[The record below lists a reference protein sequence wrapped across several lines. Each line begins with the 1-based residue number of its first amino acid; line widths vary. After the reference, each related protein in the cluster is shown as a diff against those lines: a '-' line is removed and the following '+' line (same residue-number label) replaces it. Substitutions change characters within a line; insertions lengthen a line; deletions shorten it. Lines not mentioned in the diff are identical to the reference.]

1 MQSRKHTYHLHFLSG
16 NSVKSLFF
24 GQTTVMILATMA
36 LMLIEGFGIFF
47 NGAYFLGPL
56 TLGVVGS
63 WLIFA
68 AVALL
73 GPDAFLKQSKWA
85 GLAAALLAAFWL
97 WTGISITWSISA
109 ELTWN
114 EFNRTGG
121 YLAVFLIGLAV
132 ARHPRVRN
140 FAAGL
145 FLAVAAA
152 AIFYSLGPKLFP
164 ASVDNLDDLA
174 RISIPI
180 GYANAQGLLAAL
192 AFMPAVFFAA
202 RKGTHLVFRLLA
214 AAGAPV
220 ILVALFFTISR
231 GATLAIAIGLVAY
244 FILSP
249 LRLRSA
255 AVIALAGVPAGLI
268 CFWSSS
274 QDALMHDKSPLP
286 LRLDAAAP
294 LRLYIVIAVIAVTLL
309 FAAALAAGKRF
320 SLPPSARRSFG
331 ALVLV
336 AVVLAAVI
344 PAGLFISSKP
354 SFGGWINQTWEDFTT
369 VRGTDAGAGRLLQVN
384 SLVRWNL
391 WGEAISN
398 WKQNPLTG
406 SGAQSFPLTHMMSRK
421 DGMPFVKQAHS
432 MPFSLLS
439 ELGAV
444 GFVLMGAFIWLTLG
458 LGLRNLVRTRDR
470 WQRALAA
477 ALTAFLIIYLIH
489 ASFDWDWNMFALT
502 LPYFFFAGILAGW
515 RPAAAIE
522 RARPA
527 VAEGAQAPA
536 GEADENSLS
545 AGPLAPAGRR
555 ARGKHYRRRGT
566 TAT

>member
-1 MQSRKHTYHLHFLSG
+1 
-16 NSVKSLFF
+16 
-24 GQTTVMILATMA
+24 MILATVA

-63 WLIFA
+63 WLIFSA
-68 AVALL
+68 AALL
-73 GPDAFLKQSKWA
+73 EPDAFLRQSKWA
-85 GLAAALLAAFWL
+85 RLAAALLAAFWL

-132 ARHPRVRN
+132 ARHPQVRN

-152 AIFYSLGPKLFP
+152 AICYSLGPKLFP
-164 ASVDNLDDLA
+164 ASVDNLNDLA

-192 AFMPAVFFAA
+192 ALVPAVFFAA
-202 RKGTHLVFRLLA
+202 RRGTHWVFRLLA

-231 GATLAIAIGLVAY
+231 GATLAVAIGLVAY

-249 LRLRSA
+249 LRLRSL

-274 QDALMHDKSPLP
+274 QDALMHDSQPMASRLAAAAT
-286 LRLDAAAP
+286 LRLDIVFAVAAA
-294 LRLYIVIAVIAVTLL
+294 ALL
-309 FAAALAAGKRF
+309 FAAALAVGKRF
-320 SLPPSARRSFG
+320 SLSRLAGRILG
-331 ALVLV
+331 ATILTALTV
-336 AVVLAAVI
+336 AVIFSAS
-344 PAGLFISSKP
+344 LFIASKP
-354 SFGGWINQTWEDFTT
+354 SFSGWVRQTWEDFTT
-369 VRGTDAGAGRLLQVN
+369 VRGTEAGAGRLLQVN

-391 WGEAISN
+391 WNEAFSN
-398 WKQNPLTG
+398 WKLHPVTG
-406 SGAQSFPLTHMMSRK
+406 SGAQSFPLTHLMIRQP
-421 DGMPFVKQAHS
+421 GMPFVKQAHS

-439 ELGAV
+439 ELGLV

-458 LGLRNLVRTRDR
+458 LGIRNLARTSDR
-470 WQRALAA
+470 WQRGLAA
-477 ALTAFLIIYLIH
+477 ALMAFLVTYLIH
-489 ASFDWDWNMFALT
+489 ASYDWDWNMFALT
-502 LPYFFFAGILAGW
+502 LPYFFFAGILTGW

-522 RARPA
+522 EARPA
-527 VAEGAQAPA
+527 AAEGTRAAAAGAAETPVSVRPSAPA
-536 GEADENSLS
+536 E
-545 AGPLAPAGRR
+545 RR
-555 ARGKHYRRRGT
+555 DKGKHYRRRA
-566 TAT
+566 TAR